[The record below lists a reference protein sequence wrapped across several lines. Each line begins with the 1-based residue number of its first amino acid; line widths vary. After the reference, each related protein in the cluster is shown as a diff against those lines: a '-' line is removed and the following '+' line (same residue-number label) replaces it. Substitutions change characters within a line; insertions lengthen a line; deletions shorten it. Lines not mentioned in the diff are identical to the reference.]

1 MQSTKWEI
9 AQDSDALVGV
19 NNMIGLPS
27 NKTQQ
32 KKKKVEILLR
42 YDLQLNKI
50 Q

>member
-32 KKKKVEILLR
+32 KKKVEILLR